1 MRTIENRDFYTF
13 QSNQIFKSPVRN
25 DYRCCLIS
33 NFRLKLNPMNK
44 IISALLLLTC
54 TLTNAQQKRYEV
66 VNGNIDFTS
75 NAPLELINASS
86 EKVKGVIDFKT
97 KQFAFIVSN
106 GSFKGFNSELQRQH
120 FNEKYM
126 ESDKYYESTFTGV
139 LQDSVNLNVDGN
151 YKVRAKGTLV
161 IHGKKQP
168 RTIPAVITVSKGQA
182 TVESEFKVLLADH
195 EIEIP
200 KVVNQKIA
208 TEIIVKLK
216 FALQPK
222 EKN

>member
-1 MRTIENRDFYTF
+1 
-13 QSNQIFKSPVRN
+13 
-25 DYRCCLIS
+25 
-33 NFRLKLNPMNK
+33 MNK
-44 IISALLLLTC
+44 LLLFALLIFISQAA
-54 TLTNAQQKRYEV
+54 AQLKRYEV
-66 VNGNIDFTS
+66 ANGNIDFTS

-86 EKVKGVIDFKT
+86 EKVKGVVDAQT

-126 ESDKYYESTFTGV
+126 ETEKYYESTFTGI
-139 LQDSVNLNVDGN
+139 LQDSVNFNVDGV

-168 RTIPAVITVSKGQA
+168 RTISGTITIIKGVPV
-182 TVESEFKVLLADH
+182 VESEFKVLLADH
-195 EIEIP
+195 DIEIP

-208 TEIIVKLK
+208 TEITVKLK
-216 FALQPK
+216 FTLQPK
-222 EKN
+222 TK

>member
-1 MRTIENRDFYTF
+1 LAE
-13 QSNQIFKSPVRN
+13 
-25 DYRCCLIS
+25 
-33 NFRLKLNPMNK
+33 
-44 IISALLLLTC
+44 
-54 TLTNAQQKRYEV
+54 AQQKRYEV
-66 VNGNIDFTS
+66 TTGNIDFTS

-86 EKVKGVIDFKT
+86 EKVKGIVDART

-139 LQDSVNLNVDGN
+139 LQDSVNFNVDGV

-168 RTIPAVITVSKGQA
+168 RTIPGTITVSKGQT

-195 EIEIP
+195 DIEIP

-208 TEIIVKLK
+208 TEITVKLK

>member
-1 MRTIENRDFYTF
+1 MARLA
-13 QSNQIFKSPVRN
+13 SV
-25 DYRCCLIS
+25 LIL
-33 NFRLKLNPMNK
+33 F
-44 IISALLLLTC
+44 T
-54 TLTNAQQKRYEV
+54 TLANAQSRFEV
-66 VNGNIDFTS
+66 VNGSIDFTS

-86 EKVKGVIDFKT
+86 EKVKGLIDAKS

-126 ESDKYYESTFTGV
+126 ESDKFYESTFTGV
-139 LQDSVNLNVDGN
+139 LQDSVNFNVDGI
-151 YKVRAKGTLV
+151 YKVRAKGSLV

-168 RTIPAVITVSKGQA
+168 RTILGTINIVKGVP

-195 EIEIP
+195 DIEIP

-208 TEIIVKLK
+208 TEIIVRIK
-216 FALQPK
+216 FTLQLK